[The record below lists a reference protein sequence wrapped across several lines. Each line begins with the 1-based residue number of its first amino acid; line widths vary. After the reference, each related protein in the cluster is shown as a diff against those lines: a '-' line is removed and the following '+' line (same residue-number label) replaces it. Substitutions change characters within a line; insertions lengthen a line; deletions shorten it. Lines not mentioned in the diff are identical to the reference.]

1 MKIFYLTF
9 TIALFLFLCINGI
22 QAQTTQTK
30 LNQVELMKQLLGTWK
45 SEAFQDSIWTGEC
58 KSFGNGLE
66 WSSKTELKGKIV
78 REGRSLMG
86 YDKKNDKL
94 IECGL
99 SNSSP
104 DIMLYS
110 MWFTSANKF
119 EEILLKDVSHPENAL
134 ISKCEF
140 KSPDLLIETDLKND
154 KITNSYIFHR
164 VKK

>member
-1 MKIFYLTF
+1 MKKTCLTI
-9 TIALFLFLCINGI
+9 TIAVFLLLCINGI

-94 IECGL
+94 IECDL

-134 ISKCEF
+134 IMKYEF
-140 KSPDLLIETDLKND
+140 KSPDLFIETDIMNNK
-154 KITNSYIFHR
+154 TVGTYTMHR
-164 VKK
+164 VK

>member
-1 MKIFYLTF
+1 
-9 TIALFLFLCINGI
+9 
-22 QAQTTQTK
+22 
-30 LNQVELMKQLLGTWK
+30 
-45 SEAFQDSIWTGEC
+45 
-58 KSFGNGLE
+58 
-66 WSSKTELKGKIV
+66 
-78 REGRSLMG
+78 MG

-94 IECGL
+94 IECDL

-140 KSPDLLIETDLKND
+140 KSPDLFIETDIMNNK
-154 KITNSYIFHR
+154 TVGTYTMHR
-164 VKK
+164 IK